1 MRLAQYIETNNI
13 KTIKLDYFSGAPAE
27 YYIKTAKI
35 ESFNRET
42 PQKGWLA
49 VSATILMGACKGDK
63 IPCSYGERAYTWLD
77 QYKPIAKIGYSI
89 FVYHL
94 E

>member
-1 MRLAQYIETNNI
+1 DYIKNNDI
-13 KTIKLDYFSGAPAE
+13 KEIKLDYFSGAPAE

-35 ESFNRET
+35 ESYNREM

-49 VSATILMGACKGDK
+49 VSATIYSGACKGDK
-63 IPCSYGERAYTWLD
+63 IPCSRNERAYTWLD
-77 QYKPIAKIGYSI
+77 SYEPIAKIGYSI
-89 FVYHL
+89 FVYYL